1 MLPELELGEADTSP
15 SRPLSE
21 GFKVKQTYYSAHKT
35 EVLAQQKNYRAKNVQ
50 KVAKCQR
57 LYRRNNK
64 SRLKRK
70 AAIWYK
76 KNKQK
81 VHLYYLK
88 NYERHLRYNAEWARN
103 HPEVGRAIKARRRSK
118 KTKAGGSFSAK
129 QWLNL
134 CKSYNNKCLC
144 CNKRKRLE
152 ADHVIPV
159 TKGGSSDISNIQPL
173 CRSCNAIKG
182 TKTIDY
188 RKQPESD
195 AKSIGR
201 N

>member
-1 MLPELELGEADTSP
+1 ME
-15 SRPLSE
+15 
-21 GFKVKQTYYSAHKT
+21 QTYYENHKK
-35 EVLAQQKNYRAKNVQ
+35 EVLAQQKEYRAKHVDRYKAYQ
-50 KVAKCQR
+50 VA
-57 LYRRNNK
+57 YRKANAK
-64 SRLKRK
+64 SIKRK
-70 AAIWYK
+70 AAAWYK
-76 KNKQK
+76 VNIEQ
-81 VHLYYLK
+81 VRLYNQSRRK
-88 NYERHLRYNAEWARN
+88 RRQAWNAQWIKK
-103 HPEVGRAIKARRRSK
+103 HPEVQKAIQARRRSK

-134 CKSYNNKCLC
+134 CNSYNNKCLC

-173 CRSCNAIKG
+173 CRSCNARKS

-188 RKQPESD
+188 RKQPESS
-195 AKSIGR
+195 AKRGGK